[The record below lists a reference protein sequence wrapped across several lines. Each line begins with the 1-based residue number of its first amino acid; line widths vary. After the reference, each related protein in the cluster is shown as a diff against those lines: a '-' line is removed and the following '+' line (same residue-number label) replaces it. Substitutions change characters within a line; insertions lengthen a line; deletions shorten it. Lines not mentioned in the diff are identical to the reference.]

1 MLPSLS
7 IVRRREY
14 FAIIAYR
21 HSPHPHP
28 TPSPCVPKEAAEAG
42 ILRLRTISSKSASPD
57 VIQSVTDASAD
68 LIQPFVLGCDTKHVK
83 IIPICLSGI
92 QRLISHSA
100 VSKECSSVIIN
111 VLWSLMEAG
120 LEELKL
126 LQTAVL
132 LLNTSNDVMHGDM
145 AKALVLCF
153 RLHFTKDPTTMN
165 TAAATIRQ
173 LVSVVFERVV
183 VENAATRGDVK
194 REMTDADME
203 NLKMGGKDPPPSLLP
218 CAQDAFLLF
227 QVTLQT

>member
-1 MLPSLS
+1 MASKSASSKKFVESLQSDLRSLS
-7 IVRRREY
+7 NEAKRKFPPVKVSSLVNQVRMVPAIGRFTPNQCLGFEY
-14 FAIIAYR
+14 QKSLISLPPLFC
-21 HSPHPHP
+21 PHP
-28 TPSPCVPKEAAEAG
+28 SQIQEAAEAG

-92 QRLISHSA
+92 QRLISHNA
-100 VSKECSSVIIN
+100 VSKECSSLIIN

-153 RLHFTKDPTTMN
+153 RLHFTKVL
-165 TAAATIRQ
+165 R
-173 LVSVVFERVV
+173 
-183 VENAATRGDVK
+183 
-194 REMTDADME
+194 
-203 NLKMGGKDPPPSLLP
+203 
-218 CAQDAFLLF
+218 
-227 QVTLQT
+227 